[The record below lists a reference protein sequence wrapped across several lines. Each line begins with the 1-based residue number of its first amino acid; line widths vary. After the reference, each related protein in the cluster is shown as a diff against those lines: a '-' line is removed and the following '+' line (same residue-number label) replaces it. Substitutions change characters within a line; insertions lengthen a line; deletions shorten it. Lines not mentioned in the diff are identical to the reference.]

1 MSHIE
6 GGKVMQ
12 PKQILTTGEIAKYC
26 GVNFRTVIRW
36 IERGRLKAYQL
47 PGRGDNRVSVEDF
60 LEFLRINN
68 MPVPDDFSQ
77 KDRRVLIVESDPHVA
92 RQFEGTLQQSGFQT
106 SVASDGF
113 HAGSL
118 LGTFRPSV
126 MLLDLKIPGLSAKD
140 VVNFVRKAGGSE
152 RVKVVL
158 VAPDTP
164 AIGGEVENVRSS
176 GADDVLRRPFSSEE
190 LVAKVNQLL
199 EPVYG

>member
-1 MSHIE
+1 
-6 GGKVMQ
+6 MQ

-47 PGRGDNRVSVEDF
+47 PGRGDNRVSIDDF

-68 MPVPDDFSQ
+68 MPVPEDFSA
-77 KDRRVLIVESDPHVA
+77 KDKRVLIVESDPTLA
-92 RQFEGTLQQSGFQT
+92 RQVEGTLQQSGFAT
-106 SVASDGF
+106 TVASDGF

-118 LGTFRPSV
+118 LGTFKPTV

-140 VVNFVRKAGGSE
+140 VVNFVRKANGVE

-158 VAPDTP
+158 IAADTVNE
-164 AIGGEVENVRSS
+164 GESVRSA
-176 GADDVLRRPFSSEE
+176 GADDCLRRPFSSEE
-190 LVAKVNQLL
+190 LVAKVNQQL
-199 EPVYG
+199 EPSFS

>member
-1 MSHIE
+1 
-6 GGKVMQ
+6 MQ

-60 LEFLRINN
+60 MEFLRINN
-68 MPVPDDFSQ
+68 MPVPEDFTQ
-77 KDRRVLIVESDPHVA
+77 KDRRVLIVESDPNMA
-92 RQFEGTLQQSGFQT
+92 RQVEGTLQQSGFQT
-106 SVASDGF
+106 SIASDGF

>member
-1 MSHIE
+1 
-6 GGKVMQ
+6 MQ

-68 MPVPDDFSQ
+68 MPVPEDFSA
-77 KDRRVLIVESDPHVA
+77 KDKRVLIVESDPTLA
-92 RQFEGTLQQSGFQT
+92 RQVEGTLQQSGFAT
-106 SVASDGF
+106 TVASDGF

-118 LGTFRPSV
+118 LGTFKPTV

-140 VVNFVRKAGGSE
+140 VVNFVRKANGVE

-158 VAPDTP
+158 VASDSVNE
-164 AIGGEVENVRSS
+164 GESVRSA
-176 GADDVLRRPFSSEE
+176 GADDLLRRPFSSEE
-190 LVAKVNQLL
+190 LVAKVNQQL
-199 EPVYG
+199 EPSFS

>member
-1 MSHIE
+1 
-6 GGKVMQ
+6 MQ
-12 PKQILTTGEIAKYC
+12 AKQILTTGEIAKYC

-60 LEFLRINN
+60 LEFLRVNN
-68 MPVPDDFSQ
+68 MPIPDDFSQ
-77 KDRRVLIVESDPHVA
+77 KDRRVLIVESDPNVA
-92 RQFEGTLQQSGFQT
+92 RQVEGTLQQSGFQT
-106 SVASDGF
+106 SIASDGF

-126 MLLDLKIPGLSAKD
+126 MLLDLKIPGLSPKD
-140 VVNFVRKAGGSE
+140 VVRFVRKAGGSD

-158 VAPDTP
+158 VSPEN
-164 AIGGEVENVRSS
+164 GGNEVENVRST
-176 GADDVLRRPFSSEE
+176 GADDFIRRPFSSEE

-199 EPVYG
+199 EPAYS

>member
-1 MSHIE
+1 
-6 GGKVMQ
+6 MQ
-12 PKQILTTGEIAKYC
+12 AKQILTTGEIAKYC

-47 PGRGDNRVSVEDF
+47 PGRGDNRVTVEDF
-60 LEFLRINN
+60 MEFLRINN
-68 MPVPDDFSQ
+68 MPVPEDFTH
-77 KDRRVLIVESDPHVA
+77 KDRRVLIVESDLNVA
-92 RQFEGTLQQSGFQT
+92 RQVEGTLQQSGFQT
-106 SVASDGF
+106 SIASDGF

-140 VVNFVRKAGGSE
+140 VVSFVRKAGGSE

-158 VAPDTP
+158 VASDSLSN
-164 AIGGEVENVRSS
+164 EVDSVKTS
-176 GADDVLRRPFSSEE
+176 GADDFLRRPFSNDE

-199 EPVYG
+199 EPAYS

>member
-1 MSHIE
+1 MFVSQR
-6 GGKVMQ
+6 KRRVMQ

-68 MPVPDDFSQ
+68 MPVPEDFSA
-77 KDRRVLIVESDPHVA
+77 KDKRVLIVESDPTLA
-92 RQFEGTLQQSGFQT
+92 RQVEGTLQQSGFAT
-106 SVASDGF
+106 TVASDGF

-118 LGTFRPSV
+118 LGTFKPTV

-140 VVNFVRKAGGSE
+140 VVNFVRKANGVE

-158 VAPDTP
+158 VASDSVNE
-164 AIGGEVENVRSS
+164 GESVRSA
-176 GADDVLRRPFSSEE
+176 GADDLLRRPFSSEE
-190 LVAKVNQLL
+190 LVAKVNQQL
-199 EPVYG
+199 ELNFS

>member
-1 MSHIE
+1 MFVSQR
-6 GGKVMQ
+6 KRRVMQ

-68 MPVPDDFSQ
+68 MPVPEDFSA
-77 KDRRVLIVESDPHVA
+77 KDKRVLIVESDPTLA
-92 RQFEGTLQQSGFQT
+92 RQVEGTLQQSGFAT
-106 SVASDGF
+106 TVASDGF

-118 LGTFRPSV
+118 LGTFKPTV

-140 VVNFVRKAGGSE
+140 VVNFVRKAHGVE

-158 VAPDTP
+158 VASDSPNE
-164 AIGGEVENVRSS
+164 GESVRSA
-176 GADDVLRRPFSSEE
+176 GADDLLRRPFSSEE
-190 LVAKVNQLL
+190 LVAKVNQQL
-199 EPVYG
+199 ELNFS

>member
-1 MSHIE
+1 M
-6 GGKVMQ
+6 
-12 PKQILTTGEIAKYC
+12 
-26 GVNFRTVIRW
+26 
-36 IERGRLKAYQL
+36 
-47 PGRGDNRVSVEDF
+47 
-60 LEFLRINN
+60 EFLRINN
-68 MPVPDDFSQ
+68 MPVPEDFTQ
-77 KDRRVLIVESDPHVA
+77 KDRRVLIVESDPNMA
-92 RQFEGTLQQSGFQT
+92 RQVEGTLQQSGFQT
-106 SVASDGF
+106 SIASDGF

>member
-1 MSHIE
+1 
-6 GGKVMQ
+6 MQ

-60 LEFLRINN
+60 MEFLRINN
-68 MPVPDDFSQ
+68 MPVPDDFTQ
-77 KDRRVLIVESDPHVA
+77 KDRRVLIVESDPNMA
-92 RQFEGTLQQSGFQT
+92 RQVEGTLQQSGFQT
-106 SVASDGF
+106 SIASDGF

-176 GADDVLRRPFSSEE
+176 GADGVLRRPFSSEE

>member
-60 LEFLRINN
+60 LEFLRVNN

-113 HAGSL
+113 QAGSL

-164 AIGGEVENVRSS
+164 AIGSEVENVRSS